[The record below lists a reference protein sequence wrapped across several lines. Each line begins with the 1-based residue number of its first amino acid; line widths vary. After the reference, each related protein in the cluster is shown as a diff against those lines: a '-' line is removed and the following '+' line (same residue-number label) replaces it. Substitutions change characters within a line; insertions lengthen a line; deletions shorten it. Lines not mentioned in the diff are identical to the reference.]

1 MRELINKLEQLN
13 EATGLAG
20 RKPGDTFTDN
30 TGQKVTFEDLRFFPE
45 SGGKYEPDELSQAL
59 VQVSKQVP
67 NIYWQ
72 NAKSARS
79 GGFALASF
87 TGESGPFTIGRYL
100 EQTRPSP
107 TDNYVPNSF
116 TTDGTTWKFGGKA
129 AKSDDGGVSKT
140 ESKLSPQDLLGDKI
154 DLSIGDIMNQLAMS
168 LGTDNPLYAVAH
180 RLATGEPLPMT
191 FPAPEGYN
199 FAAFRD
205 YFCEILQPIALQK
218 GQYTGNAGEAAA
230 RFLGGSFE
238 DTLISFDDS
247 KTAGLSDSIMTMD
260 DGRYIKVSTK
270 GGKGATAS
278 VKNLSDSIQELE
290 ATKEGKKI
298 LKQHTELLKILETI
312 KDAGQ
317 YNSPLVL
324 AQEFDIITPEEASK
338 IQNLRNSQL
347 TSLKNIGALGLSKK
361 LQNLALNRGTDNPDK
376 VNLFY
381 HLTAAVAHKVAE
393 HVNKHTSFSAG
404 ATAILN
410 NGALVQMYTKA
421 TEGQSNW
428 TLKEFNTVYPGTSI
442 KGVFLDAGKNYYSTA
457 VKGNFTF
464 KIDKGAGVS
473 KDDSPEDG
481 IATSADSSDDDFAAQ
496 ASAIAGGRPLR
507 TKKPDATTVEPSVSI
522 GREKRK
528 R

>member
-1 MRELINKLEQLN
+1 MRDIINKLEQLT
-13 EATGLAG
+13 ESTGLAG
-20 RKPGDTFTDN
+20 RKPGDTFTDS
-30 TGQKVTFEDLRFFPE
+30 TGQKVQFTELRFFPE
-45 SGGKYEPDELSQAL
+45 QGGKYSPEELDQVL
-59 VQVSKQVP
+59 EQVSTQVTD
-67 NIYWQ
+67 IYWQ

-79 GGFALASF
+79 GAFALAFF
-87 TGESGPFTIGRYL
+87 TGDIGEFVVGRYL
-100 EQTRPSP
+100 EQARPSP
-107 TDNYVPNSF
+107 TDNYIPNSF
-116 TTDGTTWKFGGKA
+116 TTDGTTWQFGGKA

-140 ESKLSPQDLLGDKI
+140 ESKLSPQDLLGEKL
-154 DLSIGDIMNQLAMS
+154 DLAVEDIMNQLAMS

-247 KTAGLSDSIMTMD
+247 KTAGLSDSVMTME

-290 ATKEGKKI
+290 DTKEGKQI
-298 LKQHTELLKILETI
+298 LKKHSELLRILATI
-312 KDAGQ
+312 KEAGQ

-324 AQEFDIITPEEASK
+324 AQEFDLISPEEVKK
-338 IQNLRNSQL
+338 IQNLKNSQL
-347 TSLKNIGALGLSKK
+347 TSLNNIGALGLSKK
-361 LQNLALNRGTDNPDK
+361 LQNLAMNRGTDNPDR

-381 HLTAAVAHKVAE
+381 HLTAAIAHKVAE
-393 HVNKHTSFSAG
+393 HVNKHTSFSSG

-421 TEGQSNW
+421 TEGKETW

-442 KGVFLDAGKNYYSTA
+442 KGVFLDAGKNYYSTG

-473 KDDSPEDG
+473 KDDV
-481 IATSADSSDDDFAAQ
+481 DSDEEMSD
-496 ASAIAGGRPLR
+496 
-507 TKKPDATTVEPSVSI
+507 V
-522 GREKRK
+522 GREKRQPSLASASSEIVNPVKKPRETEIRAK
-528 R
+528 RK

>member
-20 RKPGDTFTDN
+20 RKPGDVFTDA
-30 TGQKVTFEDLRFFPE
+30 TGQKITFDDLRFFPE
-45 SGGKYEPDELSQAL
+45 EGGKYEPEELNKVL
-59 VQVSKQVP
+59 VKVSKQVP

-72 NAKSARS
+72 NAKSSRS

-87 TGESGPFTIGRYL
+87 TGDNGEFTVGRYL
-100 EQTRPSP
+100 EQTRPSA

-116 TTDGTTWKFGGKA
+116 TTDGVTWKFGGKA

-154 DLSIGDIMNQLAMS
+154 DLSVGDIMNQLAMS

-180 RLATGEPLPMT
+180 RLASGEPLPMT
-191 FPAPEGYN
+191 FPTPEGYN

-247 KTAGLSDSIMTMD
+247 KTAGLSDSIMTLA

-278 VKNLSDSIQELE
+278 VKNLGDSIKELE
-290 ATKEGKKI
+290 VAKEGKAI
-298 LKQHTELLKILETI
+298 LKKHTELITILNTI

-324 AQEFDIITPEEASK
+324 AQEYGIITPDEAKK
-338 IQNLRNSQL
+338 IQNLRNSKL
-347 TSLKNIGALGLSKK
+347 TSMKNIGSLGLSKK
-361 LQNLALNRGTDNPDK
+361 LQNLALNRGTANPDS

-381 HLTAAVAHKVAE
+381 HLTAAIAYKVADY
-393 HVNKHTSFSAG
+393 VNKNTSFSAG
-404 ATAILN
+404 ATTILN

-421 TEGQSNW
+421 SEGKDSW

-442 KGVFLDAGKNYYSTA
+442 KGVFLDAGKNYYSTG

-464 KIDKGAGVS
+464 KIDKGTGVE
-473 KDDSPEDG
+473 KDDASEEDTQ
-481 IATSADSSDDDFAAQ
+481 ATATDTSGEDFAAQ
-496 ASAIAGGRPLR
+496 AAAIAGGRPLR
-507 TKKPDATTVEPSVSI
+507 AKKSAAVEPSAGI

>member
-1 MRELINKLEQLN
+1 MMRELINKLEQLN

-30 TGQKVTFEDLRFFPE
+30 TGQKVTFEELRFFPE
-45 SGGKYEPDELSQAL
+45 QGGKYSPEELDKAL
-59 VQVSKQVP
+59 MQVSGQMP

-87 TGESGPFTIGRYL
+87 AGEGGTFTVGRYL

-116 TTDGTTWKFGGKA
+116 TTDGTTWNFGGKA

-154 DLSIGDIMNQLAMS
+154 DLSIEDIMNQLAMS

-230 RFLGGSFE
+230 RFLGGGFE
-238 DTLISFDDS
+238 STLISFDDS
-247 KTAGLSDSIMTMD
+247 KTAGLSDSVLTMD

-290 ATKEGKKI
+290 GSKEGKKI

-324 AQEFDIITPEEASK
+324 AQEFNIITPEEATK
-338 IQNLRNSQL
+338 IQKLRNSQL
-347 TSLKNIGALGLSKK
+347 TSLKNVGALGLSKK
-361 LQNLALNRGTDNPDK
+361 LQNLALNRGTADPDK

-393 HVNKHTSFSAG
+393 YVNKHTSFSSG

-464 KIDKGAGVS
+464 KIDKGAGVE
-473 KDDSPEDG
+473 KDEAPDADLASDETDL
-481 IATSADSSDDDFAAQ
+481 DSSDDFAATAQ
-496 ASAIAGGRPLR
+496 DIVNPVRKARETG
-507 TKKPDATTVEPSVSI
+507 T
-522 GREKRK
+522 REKRK
-528 R
+528 